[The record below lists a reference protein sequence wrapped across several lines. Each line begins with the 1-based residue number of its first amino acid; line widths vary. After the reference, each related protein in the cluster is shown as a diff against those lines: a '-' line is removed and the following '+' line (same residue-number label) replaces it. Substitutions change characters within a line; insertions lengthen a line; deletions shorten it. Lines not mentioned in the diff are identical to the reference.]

1 MNQKSFYRYIELIF
15 VLVVIALF
23 FKYRSN
29 EISYGLPYFWNR
41 DEIAFQ
47 GSVLSSL
54 SILTGYFE
62 KNYNPYYTSIFNLI
76 IILKSIFINEFL
88 INELNL
94 GQIKSKIYFN
104 TELFLYYGR
113 LASVITASFSI
124 FCLYLIFK
132 KLKINPIILITLII
146 TFSTSIVLLNVSTI
160 FSKNSS
166 YLFVYLAQL
175 YFLIKFQT
183 KIEKFDFKSY
193 IIFGI
198 LASLAWG
205 VNYWPAFVSIY
216 AVFSL
221 HIIKYKLSKINYLIF
236 FLIFFLIFGP
246 IANSFSTSVNA
257 LHFLTPQNDFI
268 QSNSLSI
275 RLILESAINDMF
287 AGFRML
293 FLTEKNSLLLFII
306 APFFLMNKYI
316 GFKKEFLIIF
326 FLIFEPII
334 LISLSEHVLP
344 QVRYF
349 GGINS
354 VVLILIA
361 IVFNEFIKLNYKYF
375 IVIFLIFN
383 FYVINNNIQKYNEI
397 NNLLSKNHSFLNFN
411 KNIEVKHSKVFY
423 LVDLSFQESLNQ
435 NEYYIKLYHNDLI
448 KKDNSSKK
456 FYNHIKK
463 KIKKIKNTDEILIND
478 LNLKKDLIYFN
489 YSINKIEN
497 LKSFFEFVKKDFD
510 YVVIEESRPF
520 HLHDAQT
527 QKKIKSYIKEN
538 HILKKIFFNKEKI
551 YLKSQQDVISYYA
564 NTLTRYNYV
573 ENIDNKDLEPVF
585 GVNYGLYKFK

>member
-1 MNQKSFYRYIELIF
+1 MKQKSFYRYIELIF
-15 VLVVIALF
+15 VLVVIVLF

-41 DEIAFQ
+41 DETPFQ

-62 KNYNPYYTSIFNLI
+62 KNYNPFYTSLFNLI

-88 INELNL
+88 INSLNL
-94 GQIKSKIYFN
+94 EQIKSKIYFN

-113 LASVITASFSI
+113 LASVITASVSI

-146 TFSTSIVLLNVSTI
+146 TFSTSVVLLNVSTI

-166 YLFVYLAQL
+166 YLLIYLVQL
-175 YFLIKFQT
+175 YFLIKFQI
-183 KIEKFDFKSY
+183 KIEKFEFKSY

-221 HIIKYKLSKINYLIF
+221 HIVKYKLSKINYLIF

-246 IANSFSTSVNA
+246 IVNSFYTDLSPLSWFIPQNEFLESNSFSISLFLKSA
-257 LHFLTPQNDFI
+257 LNDI
-268 QSNSLSI
+268 YV
-275 RLILESAINDMF
+275 
-287 AGFRML
+287 GFRML